1 MAYDSQANS
10 EKNTP
15 LKISIKTKPK
25 KMKKA
30 PKKPVKSGK
39 AEKKVSKLKVG
50 GKVKT
55 NLINKS
61 GINSMQKKRLIE
73 HSVNHSKRHI
83 NFMLGKIEN
92 GQKFSEAHM
101 LAQKVVGK

>member
-1 MAYDSQANS
+1 MAYDSQTNS

-30 PKKPVKSGK
+30 PKKPVKS
-39 AEKKVSKLKVG
+39 ADKLKKG

>member
-39 AEKKVSKLKVG
+39 AVKNKVG